1 MCYTDADVASDS
13 VIREREKL
21 NIKNPLHVCYP
32 CLALNI
38 NIPGNGIDR
47 TRMVAQRKA
56 KKAVLTTKKAIS
68 TGGKTRRGIPEGM
81 IVVRKK
87 SKICR

>member
-13 VIREREKL
+13 VIREREKS
-21 NIKNPLHVCYP
+21 NIKNPLPVCYP
-32 CLALNI
+32 CLMLNI

-47 TRMVAQRKA
+47 TKVVAQRKA
-56 KKAVLTTKKAIS
+56 KKAVLTKKAIS
-68 TGGKTRRGIPEGM
+68 TGRKTRRGTPEGM